1 MSMVKQLSEGFDE
14 ACAGRLHAGDAVS
27 FTGVVYTAR
36 DAAHARL
43 VAALKAGK
51 EPPFDLRGAVIY
63 YAGPAPARPGSV
75 MGPCGPTSSYRMDPY
90 APMLYDAGVR
100 ATIGKGVRG
109 SEVVEA
115 VKRNRAVYLVA
126 VGGVAA
132 LMARCVKSAETIA
145 YEDLGCE
152 AVRRLEVVDM
162 PLVVALDTT
171 GTDVYRQGPASYQAS
186 LYPNLSRL
194 LD

>member
-1 MSMVKQLSEGFDE
+1 MSMVKQISDGLDE
-14 ACAGRLHAGDAVS
+14 KSAARLHAGDAVS

-36 DAAHARL
+36 DAAHARI
-43 VAALKAGK
+43 VAALGAG
-51 EPPFDLRGAVIY
+51 EELPFDLRGAVVY
-63 YAGPAPARPGSV
+63 YAGPAPARPGCAI
-75 MGPCGPTSSYRMDPY
+75 GPCGPTSSYRMDPY
-90 APMLYDAGVR
+90 APALYDAGVR

-109 SEVVEA
+109 PEVVEA
-115 VKRNRAVYLVA
+115 IKRNHAVYLAA

-132 LMARCVKSAETIA
+132 LISRCVKSAEVVA

-162 PLVVALDTT
+162 PLVVAVDAT

>member
-1 MSMVKQLSEGFDE
+1 MVKQITGTIDE
-14 ACAGRLHAGDAVS
+14 ACALRLHAGDAVS
-27 FTGVVYTAR
+27 FTGTVYTAR

-43 VAALKAGK
+43 VRALGAGEK
-51 EPPFDLRGAVIY
+51 LPFDVRGAVVY
-63 YAGPAPARPGSV
+63 YAGPAPAKPGQAI
-75 MGPCGPTSSYRMDPY
+75 GPCGPTSSYRMDPY
-90 APMLYDAGVR
+90 APALYDAGVR
-100 ATIGKGVRG
+100 ATIGKGARG
-109 SEVVEA
+109 AQVVEA
-115 VKRNRAVYLVA
+115 VKRNRAVYLAA

-132 LMARCVKSAETIA
+132 LISRCVKSAETIA

-162 PLVVALDTT
+162 PLVVAIDVQ
-171 GTDVYRQGPASYQAS
+171 GGDVYRQGPTSYQAS